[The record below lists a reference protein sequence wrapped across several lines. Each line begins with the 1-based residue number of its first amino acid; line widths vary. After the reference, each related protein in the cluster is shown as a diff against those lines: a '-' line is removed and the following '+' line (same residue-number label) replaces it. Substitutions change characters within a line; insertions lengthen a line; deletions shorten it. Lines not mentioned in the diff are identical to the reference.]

1 MMMTIASFHRESDDA
16 LVLSDAEAAAA
27 AAVVVDDDVD
37 DGDGLVVQSDR

>member
-27 AAVVVDDDVD
+27 AVVVDNDVD
-37 DGDGLVVQSDR
+37 DGDGLVVQSDQ

>member
-27 AAVVVDDDVD
+27 AVVVDDDVD